1 MGQTHAEHGGK
12 LEVCDFGETASS
24 GFFLI
29 AQDNMLRLLRMY
41 PSCQIHIALASV
53 ASAME
58 FYHRT
63 LRDIDFLIGAGAKT
77 PFK

>member
-1 MGQTHAEHGGK
+1 MGQTYAENGGK

-41 PSCQIHIALASV
+41 PSCQIPIVLASV
-53 ASAME
+53 ASAIE
-58 FYHRT
+58 FYNLT
-63 LRDIDFLIGAGAKT
+63 LRDIAVLIGAGAKT
-77 PFK
+77 AFG